1 MANIRDI
8 AKQSGY
14 SVATVSRI
22 LNNSGYASEK
32 AKRKVMSIVKENDYK
47 QNRIARSLS
56 IGKTGVIGLVIQ
68 DAVQGYYLEIMKGA
82 LKRSFD
88 QDYQL
93 LILQSNYQKDRELKF
108 LRLLQE
114 KAIDGLIFTSH
125 SLTLDEIINYKNYGR
140 IVICHDPKDKNI
152 PAVFTNR
159 EESYLD
165 AFDWMKNQGVKK
177 IGLALGRS
185 EKESYSSKII
195 LKSLHTIY
203 NSKVNEITMRTNA
216 ISYEDGYKMAKEFKD
231 VEGIL
236 TSSDDVAAGM
246 YQYFVDNERK
256 IPYLIGQDCQTS
268 GKMLRIPSINHNLE
282 KIGEKTVDLLISG
295 KNEKKLLNSKFEL
308 DNLTKSIVKFK
319 KDKEI

>member
-56 IGKTGVIGLVIQ
+56 IGKTRVIGLVIQ
-68 DAVQGYYLEIMKGA
+68 DAIQGYYLEIMKGA

-93 LILQSNYQKDRELKF
+93 LILQSNYQKDRERKF

-125 SLTLDEIINYKNYGR
+125 SLTLDEIINYTSYGR
-140 IVICHDPKDKNI
+140 IVICHDPKEKGI

-165 AFDWMKNQGVKK
+165 AFNWMRSQNVEK

-195 LKSLHTIY
+195 LKSLRSVY
-203 NSKVNEITMRTNA
+203 NLKSNEITMKTNA
-216 ISYEDGYKMAKEFKD
+216 ISYEDGYKMAIEFKD
-231 VEGIL
+231 LDGIL

-246 YQYFVDNERK
+246 YQYFADNKMK
-256 IPYLIGQDCQTS
+256 IPCLIGQDCQTS
-268 GKMLRIPSINHNLE
+268 GKLLKIPSINHNLE
-282 KIGEKTVDLLISG
+282 KLGEKAIDLLISG
-295 KNEKKLLNSKFEL
+295 KNNKELLNSKFEL
-308 DNLTKSIVKFK
+308 SNLTKSVIKCK
-319 KDKEI
+319 KNK